1 MTGRDFV
8 KKTPEAVENYLETI
22 LILGRDEN
30 PVRSVDIANELKFS
44 KPTISVAMKNL
55 RAKGFIVVCESG
67 YITLTESG
75 QAIAKKMYDRHSI
88 ISDWLML
95 LGVNP
100 ETALR
105 DACKIEHDLSEES
118 FFALRQHIEKWK
130 NGMYN

>member
-1 MTGRDFV
+1 MIFV

-30 PVRSVDIANELKFS
+30 PVRSVDIAKELRFS
-44 KPTISVAMKNL
+44 KPTVSVAMKNL
-55 RAKGFIVVCESG
+55 RTKGFIAVCESG

-75 QAIAKKMYDRHSI
+75 RSIAKKMYDRHKI

-95 LGVNP
+95 LGVCP
-100 ETALR
+100 ETAVK
-105 DACKIEHDLSEES
+105 DACKVEHDLSEES